1 MPDKLKRILTDTAG
15 YLLIVAGIALGWLP
29 GPGGLPLVL
38 AGLGLLSINNDW
50 ARRLRDYI
58 VKNGGEYLKKLFPD
72 NKYIQAAYDLI
83 AILLVLLVAALIWGQ
98 RPMWQVMLA
107 SICFFIALVIA
118 GMNRDRLTRIK
129 SSVSKN

>member
-58 VKNGGEYLKKLFPD
+58 VKNGGEY
-72 NKYIQAAYDLI
+72 
-83 AILLVLLVAALIWGQ
+83 
-98 RPMWQVMLA
+98 
-107 SICFFIALVIA
+107 
-118 GMNRDRLTRIK
+118 
-129 SSVSKN
+129 